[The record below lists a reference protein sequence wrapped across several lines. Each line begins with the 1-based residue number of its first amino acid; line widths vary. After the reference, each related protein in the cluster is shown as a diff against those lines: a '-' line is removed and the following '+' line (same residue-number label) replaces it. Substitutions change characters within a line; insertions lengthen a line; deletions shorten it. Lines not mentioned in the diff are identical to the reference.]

1 MAYDKLITY
10 YANQRT
16 RRLRELLQRDYGSRC
31 YRITRNNE
39 IHVYGKMPSS
49 IVTSW
54 WLLGSRRDVEN
65 NYQL

>member
-1 MAYDKLITY
+1 MTYDKLITY

-16 RRLRELLQRDYGSRC
+16 RLLRELLSQDYGK

-39 IHVYGKMPSS
+39 IYVYGKMPGS
-49 IVTSW
+49 IVIGW
-54 WLLGSRRDVEN
+54 RLLGTRREVEN